1 MVLLMGFGVLC
12 RWNQVTGAW
21 YQTTD
26 VIAIGIITRIYLLPS
41 VRSEEKENFS
51 RGYINF
57 KTCHCKIKKE
67 MKRIAWYSS
76 DEIPV
81 WQVKIAICNWY
92 NVNICCE
99 VFFFYN
105 LPDHC
110 NWQNPEYCGRRVDSW
125 RLHVILLD
133 SAQPLHWQN
142 YKTSWKNICFFRFW
156 VWFFFFEA
164 KEKTNMFIHLDSL
177 LIY

>member
-12 RWNQVTGAW
+12 RQNQVTGAW

-26 VIAIGIITRIYLLPS
+26 MIAIGIITRIYLLPS

-57 KTCHCKIKKE
+57 KTCHCKIKEE
-67 MKRIAWYSS
+67 MKRIARYSS
-76 DEIPV
+76 DEIPA

-99 VFFFYN
+99 VFFF
-105 LPDHC
+105 LQPPRPLQLAKSRIL
-110 NWQNPEYCGRRVDSW
+110 WQKSG
-125 RLHVILLD
+125 LLEITRYP
-133 SAQPLHWQN
+133 AGFCPAPTLAELQN
-142 YKTSWKNICFFRFW
+142 KL
-156 VWFFFFEA
+156 
-164 KEKTNMFIHLDSL
+164 EKYML
-177 LIY
+177 L